1 MIPEHRCSLP
11 TTDSVV
17 DSYRFEDMNFIK
29 PNNTM
34 SPDKHT
40 RPRTELAITKTHP
53 HVISKNS
60 ITLKTF

>member
-1 MIPEHRCSLP
+1 MIPEHRCSLL

-29 PNNTM
+29 PNK